1 MKGIWTLAIVA
12 VLATACSNEQKSEDA
27 GTEVV
32 AEQAAPSLFG
42 EEFNAD
48 GAADINSIDPS
59 SIAESDSLDAVV
71 YGTVKEVCQVK
82 GCWMTVVSDAD
93 TSQVINVRFKDYGF
107 FVPKEGQYSKDVIMK
122 GVAKMDTLTVQQ
134 LRHYAE
140 DAGKSQEEIDA
151 ITAPEISVNF
161 TAEGVL
167 IAR

>member
-27 GTEVV
+27 GTDVV

-82 GCWMTVVSDAD
+82 GCWMKLNIGNDIEVMV
-93 TSQVINVRFKDYGF
+93 NFKDYGF
-107 FVPKEGQYSKDVIMK
+107 FVPKDIV
-122 GVAKMDTLTVQQ
+122 
-134 LRHYAE
+134 
-140 DAGKSQEEIDA
+140 GKNVLVNGEA
-151 ITAPEISVNF
+151 YKRTISIN
-161 TAEGVL
+161 EL
-167 IAR
+167 KH